1 MSDFSTGL
9 MISLVGM
16 LITFVALGIFIGLIY
31 LLKALFPFKEKEEG
45 TAVEAPAESAVE
57 AVAGDE
63 SDEIA
68 AAVAAV
74 AYLRSRRTGQLGAAL
89 LSGPGPFRTSRK

>member
-9 MISLVGM
+9 MISLVGL
-16 LITFVALGIFIGLIY
+16 LITFAALGIFIGLIY
-31 LLKALFPFKEKEEG
+31 LLKTLFPFKEEVEEV
-45 TAVEAPAESAVE
+45 AVEAAAEPVAAVTTE
-57 AVAGDE
+57 DD

-74 AYLRSRRTGQLGAAL
+74 SYLRSRRAGQLGTAL
-89 LSGPGPFRTSRK
+89 LSGFGPFRTSRK